1 MPQDRRTQSVLAMTR
16 DKATLWGRAT
26 PAGELRAYR
35 WFRKFNRAGL
45 ALGTFTSCLLA
56 IGRHGL
62 GFVTCVVL
70 MVVVLPVGFLLELA
84 LRPPGGDKPVSGRQ
98 VAIDRKAAAR
108 SAKIF
113 QRGSAHPRRIDYLA
127 PGKASPD
134 RASARADIVYQR
146 ACSEIRWTAETLI
159 IFDGRGRRHRRSV
172 SAGGVESDFLP
183 PAMGS
188 GKGVPTAP
196 PAAPVVAGIALLKPG
211 PQPIELLVLLDSR
224 SRHLG
229 TFDVRGFTESAITD
243 VARKAGVEL
252 SVYKLPA
259 RFGHSREAL
268 AEAMFPESVF
278 HRLHPR

>member
-16 DKATLWGRAT
+16 DKATSWGRAT
-26 PAGELRAYR
+26 PAGEFRAYR
-35 WFRKFNRAGL
+35 WFRRVNRAGL
-45 ALGTFTSCLLA
+45 ALGTITSCVLA
-56 IGRHGL
+56 IGRPGL

-70 MVVVLPVGFLLELA
+70 MVVVLPVGFVLELA

-113 QRGSAHPRRIDYLA
+113 RHGSAHPRRIDYLA

-146 ACSEIRWTAETLI
+146 SCSEIRWTGEILI
-159 IFDGRGRRHRRSV
+159 IFDGRGRHRRSV
-172 SAGGVESDFLP
+172 CAGGVESDFLP

-196 PAAPVVAGIALLKPG
+196 TAAPVVAAIALLKPG
-211 PQPIELLVLLDSR
+211 PQPIDVLVLLDSR

-229 TFDVRGFTESAITD
+229 TFDVRGFSETAITD